1 MARQREF
8 DKQVVL
14 ERAIR
19 LFWERGY
26 EATSIRDLLD
36 VMGISSSSLY
46 ETFGDKRGV
55 FLAAL
60 AQFCEWER
68 AQISQMA
75 QEASSP
81 DKFIEHL
88 FSSVDQILYAS
99 TPTQGSLALNT
110 MVEYG
115 TRDPDI
121 TQLLLAHY
129 FGIAHIVTQVIQAG
143 QAQGNIQNA
152 QPAAEL
158 AHTLLSTLYGV
169 VMLKGVKPDF
179 PHNQAITQV
188 ILQLLALSPTS
199 ST

>member
-8 DKQVVL
+8 DKQTVI
-14 ERAIR
+14 ERAMR

-46 ETFGDKRGV
+46 EAFGDKRGV

-60 AQFCEWER
+60 AQFCEWEQ

-75 QEASSP
+75 HNAPSP
-81 DKFIEHL
+81 HVFIEHL
-88 FSSVDQILYAS
+88 FSSIDQILDAS
-99 TPTQGSLALNT
+99 NPTQGSLALNT

-143 QAQGNIQNA
+143 QAQGAIQNP
-152 QPAAEL
+152 QPAHEL

-179 PHNQAITQV
+179 AHSQAITQV
-188 ILQLLALSPTS
+188 VLQLLMLSPS
-199 ST
+199 SPP